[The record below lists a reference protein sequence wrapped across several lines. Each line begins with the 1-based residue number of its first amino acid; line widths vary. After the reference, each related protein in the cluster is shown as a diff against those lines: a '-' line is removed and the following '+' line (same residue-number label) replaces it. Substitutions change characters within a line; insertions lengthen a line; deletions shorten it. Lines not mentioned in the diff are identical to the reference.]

1 MTNSILDPHA
11 SDILRRVQQGY
22 TQHMLMLYLKDQ
34 QSLAISQP
42 SLSRWLRGHDTRH
55 QPAVEPDAE
64 FDHYQALERLRKPAR
79 AYRRKLAEWR
89 GLIHHL
95 RERNASLG
103 EILDDLKRR
112 GVHTSIR
119 SIRRELGAR

>member
-1 MTNSILDPHA
+1 MANSILDPHA
-11 SDILRRVQQGY
+11 PEILRRVRQGY
-22 TQHMLMLYLKDQ
+22 TQHMLMLYLQDQ
-34 QSLAISQP
+34 KTLSISQP
-42 SLSRWLRGHDTRH
+42 SLSRWLKGHDTRRLLD
-55 QPAVEPDAE
+55 VEPDAE
-64 FDHYQALERLRKPAR
+64 FDHYQALDRLRKPAR

-119 SIRRELGAR
+119 TIRRELDTR